1 MSLFK
6 HYMQLNELQI
16 NGQNADDNDDFN
28 VGDEDEATPTNAE
41 TQAKSPSDQAQ
52 AAADNETETQTAEVA
67 DDDAGGDDLESEDDF
82 TLDDDIDTGDE
93 GTEDTTTD
101 DTADDTSDEAPAED
115 AGTDDTAGDDTPA
128 EDGGDD
134 DFTVDGGEDTGD
146 TEGGEASGDDSNTSA
161 PPAKDAPA
169 DPTDAVSDDEDRAAE
184 EAIYDSLTDDQK
196 RIRVLQLKLDYK
208 ELYETFNTTLDGVN
222 NIPKNADNLETIK
235 RLTML
240 ITKAKSI
247 LIDYI
252 ENNFDSNPYLENY
265 TMYIKYMAVFR
276 TAAKVIEEIN
286 VAKEH

>member
-6 HYMQLNELQI
+6 HYMQLNELQV
-16 NGQNADDNDDFN
+16 NGQNVDDNDDFN

-41 TQAKSPSDQAQ
+41 AQAETPSDQAQ
-52 AAADNETETQTAEVA
+52 AAADTEAENQTADVA
-67 DDDAGGDDLESEDDF
+67 DDNAGGDDDLESEDDF

-93 GTEDTTTD
+93 
-101 DTADDTSDEAPAED
+101 DTSDDTTNTDEASEED
-115 AGTDDTAGDDTPA
+115 SGADDNTGDETAD
-128 EDGGDD
+128 DGGDD
-134 DFTVDGGEDTGD
+134 DFTVDGGEDSGD
-146 TEGGEASGDDSNTSA
+146 SDGGEGEASGDDSGNNSSA
-161 PPAKDAPA
+161 PANNAPT
-169 DPTDAVSDDEDRAAE
+169 DPTDSVSDDEDRAAE

-265 TMYIKYMAVFR
+265 TMYVKYMAVFR

>member
-28 VGDEDEATPTNAE
+28 VGDDEESTPTNTEDQAE
-41 TQAKSPSDQAQ
+41 SPTDQAQ
-52 AAADNETETQTAEVA
+52 AAADTEVENQNAEANTA
-67 DDDAGGDDLESEDDF
+67 DDADGDNLESEDDF
-82 TLDDDIDTGDE
+82 TLDDGIDTGD
-93 GTEDTTTD
+93 TDTG
-101 DTADDTSDEAPAED
+101 A
-115 AGTDDTAGDDTPA
+115 DDTAGDETAD
-128 EDGGDD
+128 DGGDD
-134 DFTVDGGEDTGD
+134 DFTVDGGDDTGD
-146 TEGGEASGDDSNTSA
+146 TEGGKASEGDSGDDTPSDNAGDKS
-161 PPAKDAPA
+161 PA
-169 DPTDAVSDDEDRAAE
+169 DPTDSVSDDEDRAAE

-208 ELYETFNTTLDGVN
+208 ELYETFNTTLDGIN

-265 TMYIKYMAVFR
+265 TMYVKYMAVFR
-276 TAAKVIEEIN
+276 TAAKVIEELN
-286 VAKEH
+286 VVKNH

>member
-6 HYMQLNELQI
+6 HYMQLNELQV
-16 NGQNADDNDDFN
+16 NGQNVDDNDDFN
-28 VGDEDEATPTNAE
+28 VGDEDEAAPTNAE
-41 TQAKSPSDQAQ
+41 TQAETPSDQAQ
-52 AAADNETETQTAEVA
+52 AAADTETENQTANVV
-67 DDDAGGDDLESEDDF
+67 DDDAGGDDDLESEDDF

-93 GTEDTTTD
+93 GTEDTA
-101 DTADDTSDEAPAED
+101 DTDEAPAED
-115 AGTDDTAGDDTPA
+115 SGTDDNAGDETAD
-128 EDGGDD
+128 DGGDD
-134 DFTVDGGEDTGD
+134 DFTVDGGEDSGNS
-146 TEGGEASGDDSNTSA
+146 EGGEGEASGNDSSA
-161 PPAKDAPA
+161 PANDAPA

-265 TMYIKYMAVFR
+265 TMYVKYMAVFR

-286 VAKEH
+286 VVKDH